1 LKLLFWYDAATGASV
16 SKTEKL
22 LEKVLNG
29 AADHNF
35 PFEDL
40 CYLLTKLGATTRQ
53 GKGSHVLFNLNGAI
67 INLQSQGGKA
77 KAYQVAQI
85 REILKTK

>member
-1 LKLLFWYDAATGASV
+1 M

-22 LEKVLNG
+22 LQRVLGG

-35 PFEDL
+35 AFDDL
-40 CYLLTKLGATTRQ
+40 CYLLTRLGATTRQ
-53 GKGSHVLFNLNGAI
+53 GKGSHVLFNLDGAI
-67 INLQSQGGKA
+67 INLQNQGGQA

-85 REILKTK
+85 REILKTKRGL